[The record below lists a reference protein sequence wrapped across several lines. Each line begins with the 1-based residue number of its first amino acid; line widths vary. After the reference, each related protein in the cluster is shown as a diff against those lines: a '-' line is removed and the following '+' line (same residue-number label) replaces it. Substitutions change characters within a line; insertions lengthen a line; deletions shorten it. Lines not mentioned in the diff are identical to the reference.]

1 MVEDAENDA
10 TLSSNSVLR
19 HCVSPAASPL
29 TPPPTRATMSPA
41 ISTSPI
47 LMTFYEELEWRGL
60 INQISSPDL
69 IEKLNKGGLTFYIG
83 TDPTADSLHLGHYS
97 SFLITRRLRAAGHTP
112 LLLVGLATGLI
123 GDPRGTVE
131 RELKQKEEVF
141 RNYEALKAQVERLFG
156 FEVVNNYDWV
166 KDINVIDFFRNY
178 GKFINVGYMLSK
190 DHVRRQMESGISY
203 AEFSYMLIQALDFK
217 HLHETRGVDLQ
228 VAGSDQ
234 WGNITTGI
242 ELIRKTTGDEVYAL
256 TMPLVTDS
264 QGNKFGKSEGNALW
278 LDKSRTSPYELY
290 QFLINTEDSVVISYL
305 KRLTFLSPER
315 ITEIEAEH
323 AAQPELRLAQKE
335 LAREIISD
343 LHGAEEYERALEI
356 SQKLFAGDFR
366 SLSLRDIRA
375 GMKNVPQVS
384 VKAGATLLDALV
396 DSRICVSK
404 REAREFIGNGA
415 ISLNGEVVRDAAWV
429 LSADSALEGSVLVIR
444 RGKKKF
450 FMAELA

>member
-1 MVEDAENDA
+1 
-10 TLSSNSVLR
+10 
-19 HCVSPAASPL
+19 
-29 TPPPTRATMSPA
+29 
-41 ISTSPI
+41 
-47 LMTFYEELEWRGL
+47 MTFYEELEWRGL
-60 INQISSPDL
+60 VNQISSPDL

-97 SFLITRRLRAAGHTP
+97 SFLITRRMKEHGHHP
-112 LLLVGLATGLI
+112 ILLVGLATGLI

-141 RNYEALKAQVERLFG
+141 RNYDALRAQVEKVFG
-156 FEVVNNYDWV
+156 FEVVNNYDW
-166 KDINVIDFFRNY
+166 INGMNVIDFFRDY
-178 GKFINVGYMLSK
+178 GKYINVGYMLTK

-203 AEFSYMLIQALDFK
+203 AEFSYMLIQAIDFK

-256 TMPLVTDS
+256 TMPLVTDAH
-264 QGNKFGKSEGNALW
+264 GNKFGKSEGNALW
-278 LDKSRTSPYELY
+278 LDKEKTSSYELY
-290 QFLINTEDSVVISYL
+290 QFLLNSDDACVITYL
-305 KRLTFLSPER
+305 KRLTFLTPEQ
-315 ITEIEAEH
+315 IMEIEARHNEH
-323 AAQPELRLAQKE
+323 PEQRIAQKA

-343 LHGAEEYERALEI
+343 LHGEAEFEHAVEVSE
-356 SQKLFAGDFR
+356 KLFAGDFK
-366 SLSLRDIRA
+366 SLSARDIKS

-384 VKAGATLLDALV
+384 LTAGPLADALV
-396 DSRICVSK
+396 AAKVCASK

-415 ISLNGEVVRDAAWV
+415 ISINGEVVKDAAWE
-429 LSADSALEGSVLVIR
+429 LTPAAALEGGIVIIR

-450 FMAELA
+450 YMGEFA